1 MKLKEKILEI
11 MYSDNYIPLEL
22 QGLLEVLHLKK
33 KEIKILKAVLLEMER
48 ERLIFLNDDKYEN
61 SKNLIRGKISL
72 NDNLNGFLIPDDK
85 KLKNDIFIYKTN
97 LNGAYTGDLVEVLLL
112 TEATAD
118 KKPEGKVIRILE
130 RGFSKVVGKF
140 QSSNKYGFVV
150 PTKKLGFDV
159 FIPKS
164 AKSNAKE
171 GDIVLAKIV
180 SYPDFALNK
189 SNQNP
194 EGVILEILGRE
205 DFSNINMLSIIK
217 QNDLS
222 VEFPRKII
230 EYLDNIND
238 MSEKDKA
245 GRKDYTKIL
254 TVTIDGKNAKD
265 FDDAISISK
274 EDDGKYKLSIHIA
287 DVSHYV
293 KRKSPLDYEAF
304 KRGNSIYLLNQVIPM
319 LPDRLSNDLCSLIP
333 GEERFCLTCEMIIND
348 KGKIIDDKL
357 YESVIK
363 SDYRLIY
370 DEVSDFLEDGISNYN
385 KELENNLKNME
396 NLFMILRNKRMQKGS
411 IAFDFAES
419 EFEFDNEGNVL
430 SIKKGKRRVAEK
442 IIEEFMIITNETVAQ
457 RFAYM
462 DIPFVYRIH
471 EKPSDEDVRN
481 LNEKLKVLGYNLKGQ
496 NIHSKDYQKIL
507 DEIKGKK
514 EEILISSLLLRSLK
528 KARYSVESNLHF
540 GLASMFYSHFTA
552 PIRRYSD
559 LSIHRIVKRFI
570 KNDLIIKNLKNYVNY
585 LKKVA
590 DNCSKIEIRTEE
602 IERQVKNVKK
612 SEYMENF
619 IGREFDGVISSLT
632 NFGIFVQLENTVE
645 GLVRFETMKD
655 DYYTFIEESYMV
667 MGRITKKVYKLG
679 DEVKII
685 VSSVNKMLGKIDFEF
700 IG

>member
-1 MKLKEKILEI
+1 
-11 MYSDNYIPLEL
+11 
-22 QGLLEVLHLKK
+22 
-33 KEIKILKAVLLEMER
+33 
-48 ERLIFLNDDKYEN
+48 
-61 SKNLIRGKISL
+61 
-72 NDNLNGFLIPDDK
+72 
-85 KLKNDIFIYKTN
+85 
-97 LNGAYTGDLVEVLLL
+97 
-112 TEATAD
+112 
-118 KKPEGKVIRILE
+118 
-130 RGFSKVVGKF
+130 
-140 QSSNKYGFVV
+140 
-150 PTKKLGFDV
+150 
-159 FIPKS
+159 
-164 AKSNAKE
+164 
-171 GDIVLAKIV
+171 
-180 SYPDFALNK
+180 
-189 SNQNP
+189 
-194 EGVILEILGRE
+194 
-205 DFSNINMLSIIK
+205 
-217 QNDLS
+217 
-222 VEFPRKII
+222 
-230 EYLDNIND
+230 

-319 LPDRLSNDLCSLIP
+319 LPDRFSNDLCSLIP

-385 KELENNLKNME
+385 KELEDNLKIME

-411 IAFDFAES
+411 IAFDFAEP

-602 IERQVKNVKK
+602 IERQVENVKK

>member
-22 QGLLEVLHLKK
+22 QELSEILHLKK
-33 KEIKILKAVLLEMER
+33 KEIKILKTVLLEMEK
-48 ERLIFLNDDKYEN
+48 ERLLFFNDDKYEN
-61 SKNLIRGKISL
+61 SKNLVRGKISL

-85 KLKNDIFIYKTN
+85 NLKSDIFIYKTN

-112 TEATAD
+112 TEAID
-118 KKPEGKVIRILE
+118 NKKPEGKVIRILE

-164 AKSNAKE
+164 AKSNVKE

-180 SYPDFALNK
+180 SYPDFTSNK

-230 EYLDNIND
+230 EYLDNINE

-254 TVTIDGKNAKD
+254 TVTIDGKNVKD

-293 KRKSPLDYEAF
+293 KRKSPLDYETF
-304 KRGNSIYLLNQVIPM
+304 KRDNSIYLLNQVIPM
-319 LPDRLSNDLCSLIP
+319 LPERLSNDLCSLIP
-333 GEERFCLTCEMIIND
+333 GKERFCLTCEMIIND
-348 KGKIIDDKL
+348 KGKIIDDRL

-370 DEVSDFLEDGISNYN
+370 DEVSDFLEEGISNYN
-385 KELENNLKNME
+385 KELEDNLKIME
-396 NLFMILRNKRMQKGS
+396 DLFIILRNKRMQKGS
-411 IAFDFAES
+411 IAFDFAEP

-430 SIKKGKRRVAEK
+430 NIKKGKRRVAEK

-457 RFAYM
+457 KFAYM

-481 LNEKLKVLGYNLKGQ
+481 LNEKLKVLGDRDRK
-496 NIHSKDYQKIL
+496 
-507 DEIKGKK
+507 
-514 EEILISSLLLRSLK
+514 
-528 KARYSVESNLHF
+528 SV
-540 GLASMFYSHFTA
+540 
-552 PIRRYSD
+552 
-559 LSIHRIVKRFI
+559 V
-570 KNDLIIKNLKNYVNY
+570 
-585 LKKVA
+585 
-590 DNCSKIEIRTEE
+590 
-602 IERQVKNVKK
+602 
-612 SEYMENF
+612 
-619 IGREFDGVISSLT
+619 
-632 NFGIFVQLENTVE
+632 
-645 GLVRFETMKD
+645 
-655 DYYTFIEESYMV
+655 
-667 MGRITKKVYKLG
+667 
-679 DEVKII
+679 
-685 VSSVNKMLGKIDFEF
+685 
-700 IG
+700 

>member
-1 MKLKEKILEI
+1 
-11 MYSDNYIPLEL
+11 
-22 QGLLEVLHLKK
+22 
-33 KEIKILKAVLLEMER
+33 
-48 ERLIFLNDDKYEN
+48 
-61 SKNLIRGKISL
+61 
-72 NDNLNGFLIPDDK
+72 
-85 KLKNDIFIYKTN
+85 
-97 LNGAYTGDLVEVLLL
+97 
-112 TEATAD
+112 
-118 KKPEGKVIRILE
+118 
-130 RGFSKVVGKF
+130 
-140 QSSNKYGFVV
+140 
-150 PTKKLGFDV
+150 
-159 FIPKS
+159 
-164 AKSNAKE
+164 
-171 GDIVLAKIV
+171 
-180 SYPDFALNK
+180 
-189 SNQNP
+189 
-194 EGVILEILGRE
+194 
-205 DFSNINMLSIIK
+205 
-217 QNDLS
+217 
-222 VEFPRKII
+222 
-230 EYLDNIND
+230 
-238 MSEKDKA
+238 
-245 GRKDYTKIL
+245 
-254 TVTIDGKNAKD
+254 
-265 FDDAISISK
+265 
-274 EDDGKYKLSIHIA
+274 
-287 DVSHYV
+287 
-293 KRKSPLDYEAF
+293 
-304 KRGNSIYLLNQVIPM
+304 
-319 LPDRLSNDLCSLIP
+319 
-333 GEERFCLTCEMIIND
+333 MIIND

-385 KELENNLKNME
+385 KDLEDNLKNME

-411 IAFDFAES
+411 IAFDFAEP

-685 VSSVNKMLGKIDFEF
+685 VSSVNKMLGKIGFEF